1 MKLTIDPK
9 LLAELVAWAARAL
22 PARPTAPA
30 LAGLLLEADDGRLTV
45 SAFDYDMSARG
56 SVTCADIAEP
66 GRILLP
72 GRLLAEVARS
82 LPTTSFAE
90 LAATDGEATIRCGK
104 LDFNLRL
111 LPADD
116 YPTLPAPPQAAGTID
131 ANVLAAAVAQVA
143 PATSRDD
150 TLPMLTGIRLDT
162 DSDGDGDRF
171 TLAATD
177 RYRIAITDTT
187 WTPDTS
193 AWADDQFRGTTTGIS
208 ALIPGKHLH
217 DITKGLGHGP
227 VTIGLDD
234 KMAAFTTADRTTTIR
249 LLDEQFI
256 DYRARVTYDADIT
269 ATVDAD
275 QLAAAVKRVALVA
288 DRTTAIRL
296 AFTDGEVTVR
306 AGDED
311 GRGTEA
317 LECALKGNPIEIAF
331 QSTYLLDALGAI
343 GGQASIGMTG
353 PVKPALFASV
363 DGTHKQLVMALRL
376 A

>member
-1 MKLTIDPK
+1 MKLSIDPK

-30 LAGLLLEADDGRLTV
+30 LAGLLLEADAIDADSGRLTV

-56 SVTCADIAEP
+56 SVSCADVAEP

-72 GRLLAEVARS
+72 GRMLAEVARA
-82 LPTTSFAE
+82 LPTTSFAD
-90 LAATDGEATIRCGK
+90 LAATDTEATIRCGK
-104 LDFNLRL
+104 LDYKLLL

-116 YPTLPAPPQAAGTID
+116 YPTLPAPPEAAGTID
-131 ANVLAAAVAQVA
+131 AAALAAAVAQVA

-162 DSDGDGDRF
+162 DGDGEGDKL

-177 RYRIAITDTT
+177 RYRIAVTDTT
-187 WTPDTS
+187 WTPNTE
-193 AWADDQFRGTTTGIS
+193 GPLS
-208 ALIPGKHLH
+208 ALIPGRHLH
-217 DITKGLGHGP
+217 DIAKGLGHGIIS
-227 VTIGLDD
+227 IGLND
-234 KMAAFTTADRTTTIR
+234 KMVAFTSQDRQTTVR

-256 DYRARVTYDADIT
+256 DYRARVTYDATTT
-269 ATVDAD
+269 ATVDAA

-317 LECALKGNPIEIAF
+317 LECELKGDPIEIAF
-331 QSTYLLDALGAI
+331 QSTYLGDALGAI
-343 GGQASIGMTG
+343 DGQATIGMTG
-353 PVKPALFASV
+353 PVKPALFASE
-363 DGTHKQLVMALRL
+363 DGSHKQLVMALRVS
-376 A
+376 